1 MRRTIV
7 DIQSEAVEIRRKK
20 RKKKERNHRA
30 KIYRPALFH
39 RAAIK
44 N

>member
-20 RKKKERNHRA
+20 KKKERNHRA